1 MRSFTA
7 FAADRTI
14 REIDSETPVPTGKEV
29 LLRTTHSGV
38 CHSDIHARDGYFDL
52 GSRGKLSL
60 ASRGMGESFVMG
72 HEVVG
77 EVLAV
82 GAEVTDRKIG
92 DRVLLYPWL
101 GCTECVQCVNGAEN
115 ACGAP
120 RSIGIQLP
128 GGYADHVLV
137 PHEKYLLD
145 IEGLD
150 PAWAATLACS
160 GVTSF
165 SAINKILPLPPEA
178 PVAIIGAGGVGLSAV
193 AILKALGHKNI
204 IAIDLNPANLA
215 LATDAG
221 ATQTLQID
229 AESSAATIGKS
240 LNARP
245 AGIIDFVN
253 NSQTAAIGFDWLNK
267 GGIMV
272 QVGLFGGELVIPT
285 AMISMKMI
293 TIQGSFVGNLGEL
306 HQLVELAKSGQIP
319 RSTPH
324 SGSLS
329 ADGVRDALDALENRL
344 ISGRVV
350 LESSN

>member
-7 FAADRTI
+7 FASDRSI
-14 REIDSETPVPTGKEV
+14 REVDSETPIPTGKEV

-60 ASRGMGESFVMG
+60 ASRGVAENVVMG

-77 EVLAV
+77 EVLAI
-82 GAEVTDRKIG
+82 GEDVTDRKVG
-92 DRVLLYPWL
+92 DRVLVYPWL
-101 GCTECVQCVNGAEN
+101 GCGECVPCVSGSEN
-115 ACGAP
+115 ACGSP

-137 PHEKYLLD
+137 PNEKYLLD
-145 IEGLD
+145 IDGLD

-178 PVAIIGAGGVGLSAV
+178 PVAIIGVGGVGLSAV

-204 IAIDLNPANLA
+204 IALDLNTANLA
-215 LATDAG
+215 LATEAG
-221 ATQTLQID
+221 ATQTFQID
-229 AESSAATIGKS
+229 AESSASTIGKS
-240 LNARP
+240 LDARP

-253 NSQTAAIGFDWLNK
+253 NSQTATIGFDWLNK
-267 GGIMV
+267 GGKMV

-285 AMISMKMI
+285 AMISMKMA

-306 HQLVELAKSGQIP
+306 HQLVELAKSGQLP
-319 RSTPH
+319 HSTPH
-324 SGSLS
+324 SGILS

-344 ISGRVV
+344 VSGRVV
-350 LESSN
+350 LESKN